1 MCREEIKK
9 IVYKYLTNL
18 FYDKREFEV
27 EMSLYPSDGEDRQL
41 YTEVHLDSLDIL
53 TFITSLEE
61 EFSIM
66 IDDDLFKYDCTVRH
80 IIDYIDNKINHE

>member
-1 MCREEIKK
+1 MKREEIKT

-18 FYDKREFEV
+18 FYDKHEFEV
-27 EMSLYPSDGEDRQL
+27 EMSQYPDDGEDRQL

-53 TFITSLEE
+53 IFITNLEK
-61 EFSIM
+61 EFNII

-80 IIDYIDNKINHE
+80 IIDYIYDKLK